1 MCALDFDILSMLI
14 SFVRIIT
21 FALQNFWRNIWLSIA
36 TLSIIILTL
45 ISVSGLIFISVLTQ
59 EAIASAQQLIDLT
72 ITFKTDITADEIHSI
87 DQTIKSSLPIE
98 STTFISKEEA
108 LAKFKEFHKDD
119 PSIQESLNALEEN
132 PLGNALVITANRI
145 EDYPSIIAYFQ
156 QDEMQNKIQEFNKNF
171 EKHEL
176 ILEKMN
182 LLTKRVQEIA
192 LVISGIF
199 IVIAALIVFN
209 TIRIAIYTHSEE
221 ISIMKLVG
229 ATNAF
234 VRGPFIFESIFYSLA
249 ATLITLAI
257 LIPLLSLISPY
268 ISAFFNNSF
277 DLATYFRQHALWIGL
292 YEFLGITLLNLIA
305 TSFAIGKYL
314 KI

>member
-145 EDYPSIIAYFQ
+145 EYYPSIIAYFQ

-257 LIPLLSLISPY
+257 LMPLLSLISPY

>member
-257 LIPLLSLISPY
+257 LMPLLSLISPY

>member
-1 MCALDFDILSMLI
+1 MLI

-257 LIPLLSLISPY
+257 LMPLLSLISPY

>member
-1 MCALDFDILSMLI
+1 MCAWDFDILSMLI
-14 SFVRIIT
+14 SFLRIIT

-257 LIPLLSLISPY
+257 LMPLLSLISPY

>member
-1 MCALDFDILSMLI
+1 MCAWDFDILSMLI

-257 LIPLLSLISPY
+257 LMPLLSLISPY

>member
-1 MCALDFDILSMLI
+1 MCAWDFDILSMLI